1 MKKTIINL
9 KLNIMRKFTI
19 IFGTALFIF
28 SLSLSSCVK
37 DTKTDEEKI
46 QEQINEAEEAKS
58 KHEYSSLLEYNEVIV
73 GLQMKY
79 SIVTLEIEEYLG
91 TDITYIRE
99 LNQKLKNECLDALSI
114 LEKLSFSGG
123 SDYEL
128 KESLIVE
135 IKYHECCYMTER
147 ELQILEKIYSQD
159 VSTEEIEEYNSIIE
173 DAVLE
178 FQRIRDNIS
187 TSQEK
192 FVEVNGYELEEEEN
206 ILQKRIDLLSNGE

>member
-73 GLQMKY
+73 GL
-79 SIVTLEIEEYLG
+79 
-91 TDITYIRE
+91 
-99 LNQKLKNECLDALSI
+99 
-114 LEKLSFSGG
+114 
-123 SDYEL
+123 
-128 KESLIVE
+128 
-135 IKYHECCYMTER
+135 
-147 ELQILEKIYSQD
+147 
-159 VSTEEIEEYNSIIE
+159 
-173 DAVLE
+173 
-178 FQRIRDNIS
+178 
-187 TSQEK
+187 
-192 FVEVNGYELEEEEN
+192 
-206 ILQKRIDLLSNGE
+206 